1 MVFKFTAK
9 DNRGLAYLELT
20 IPELNIAERMDVEGD
35 NVTESTFEKEIT
47 FPSEGTGAYIM
58 TVRVVDIFDNV
69 TEKEST
75 VLVTR
80 LKDYQNMYLVD
91 FEGTDTH
98 LLTDRDVW
106 GIPMPIERTEILQ
119 YRARYYST
127 GENTPIRFITSKENF
142 DICFGDDKTNPG
154 KMTEIME
161 NIQPIILPEKG
172 YYEITFNLE
181 SRDYTVT
188 PYTPSD
194 APIAIGSKLNY
205 NGQEYELKM
214 GFVGGWF
221 DGAPGWGGPKNIYE
235 LTQDPNNLYR
245 LTTELTYSK
254 EDMFDVNITPYHP
267 DGWWTEPAWRFDG
280 ANESFLTGVNNNSKR
295 VPPGKYTFEFDT
307 HLGQSKLL
315 KKNN

>member
-106 GIPMPIERTEILQ
+106 GIPMPIERTEFFNIEPVIIRQAKIHQYALLQ
-119 YRARYYST
+119 AKRTLTSVLVMIKL
-127 GENTPIRFITSKENF
+127 IRE
-142 DICFGDDKTNPG
+142 
-154 KMTEIME
+154 
-161 NIQPIILPEKG
+161 
-172 YYEITFNLE
+172 
-181 SRDYTVT
+181 R
-188 PYTPSD
+188 
-194 APIAIGSKLNY
+194 
-205 NGQEYELKM
+205 
-214 GFVGGWF
+214 
-221 DGAPGWGGPKNIYE
+221 
-235 LTQDPNNLYR
+235 
-245 LTTELTYSK
+245 
-254 EDMFDVNITPYHP
+254 
-267 DGWWTEPAWRFDG
+267 
-280 ANESFLTGVNNNSKR
+280 
-295 VPPGKYTFEFDT
+295 
-307 HLGQSKLL
+307 
-315 KKNN
+315 